1 MVGAM
6 TRRIFLLAP
15 GRSAAGVLRAGVHST
30 LHGVVFAIFCP
41 GPAVHRRRD
50 GMPGPGQ
57 CLALTGRIDPVPTH
71 HALGLAEARRHP
83 HASNARSG
91 HVGSRIGH
99 DGMVAMLRPY
109 SGLMPAARTTL
120 PHFSVSSEI
129 SLPNSA
135 GGPPSGSPPMAANR
149 AFIPGSAI
157 AALIS
162 LLSLSTISAGV
173 FAGAPRP
180 YHWVVSYPGTKSP
193 TVGSSGKSSAREADV
208 TASARSLPV
217 AM

>member
-1 MVGAM
+1 MRQRSQELERDEIRVGAM
-6 TRRIFLLAP
+6 TTAHFSSRARTQRS
-15 GRSAAGVLRAGVHST
+15 RSAASRGSLYFAWGCFRDFLSRPCRAPPKGRYAGSGT
-30 LHGVVFAIFCP
+30 
-41 GPAVHRRRD
+41 RD
-50 GMPGPGQ
+50 RQ

-99 DGMVAMLRPY
+99 HGMVAMLRPY

-135 GGPPSGSPPMAANR
+135 GDPPSGSPPMAANR
-149 AFIPGSAI
+149 AFIPASAI

-162 LLSLSTISAGV
+162 LLSLSTISTGV
-173 FAGAPRP
+173 FLGAPMP
-180 YHWVVSYPGTKSP
+180 YHW
-193 TVGSSGKSSAREADV
+193 
-208 TASARSLPV
+208 
-217 AM
+217 